1 MFNILDVLRI
11 LFKKVEEENI
21 TLDDRIEFRI
31 NSKEKVLIV
40 KYCELIGIDRSEFLR
55 GLAIKEIDKFINNT
69 K

>member
-1 MFNILDVLRI
+1 MFNILDILKN

-31 NSKEKVLIV
+31 NSKEKILIV

-55 GLAIKEIDKFINNT
+55 SLAIKEIDKFINNA